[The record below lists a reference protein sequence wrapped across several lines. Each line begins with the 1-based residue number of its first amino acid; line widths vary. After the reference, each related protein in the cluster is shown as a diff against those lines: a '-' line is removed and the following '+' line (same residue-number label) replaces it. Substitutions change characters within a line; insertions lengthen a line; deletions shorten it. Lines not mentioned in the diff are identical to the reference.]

1 LQAIS
6 AAEIAARRAL
16 KKSAEWSVRGG
27 GLGERLRGGA
37 RGKPKKQEEEEEE
50 EEEEDG
56 SGDEE
61 QEEDDDEEEEVCVSL
76 SLLSRSIPVISISP
90 LRRRR

>member
-1 LQAIS
+1 
-6 AAEIAARRAL
+6 
-16 KKSAEWSVRGG
+16 VRGG
-27 GLGERLRGGA
+27 VLGERLRGGA
-37 RGKPKKQEEEEEE
+37 RGKPKKQEEEEE